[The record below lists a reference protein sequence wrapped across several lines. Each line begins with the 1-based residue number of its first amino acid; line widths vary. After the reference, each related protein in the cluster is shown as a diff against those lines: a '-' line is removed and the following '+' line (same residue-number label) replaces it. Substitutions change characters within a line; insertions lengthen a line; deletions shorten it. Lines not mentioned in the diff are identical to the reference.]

1 MIDCYFLLN
10 RMLYKETRSVHGHL
24 TSNQPI
30 KQKKIVLATKKQ
42 TVKKPSSEGTPASQ
56 TPTNHTPASQSTMS
70 VASMIRQAIM
80 SPSGSSNQSTPASDK
95 GTPSVP
101 TLLDYANI
109 SPDTDASSISPHQ
122 NNTPLSNQTTP
133 KTSLPSSAKFSQD
146 STKNAASVQGNSMSG
161 VSEFTASFMEKLIA
175 DELTKTPKES
185 RPSSTVQNSQQAQM
199 SHTEPKAKT
208 SPTGVQGQSIAEI
221 VAATAKAMETTPVP
235 KERQASSVLKQLS
248 THAQNNSAGMSSQQ
262 QAFTA
267 VSKPTNQQN
276 FAAASKPAPQQT
288 FASKPAVS
296 KPTVVRKSDTFG
308 TGQDR
313 LKKLN
318 LGDGKRTIMTANA
331 AKQIADLGGGGNI
344 NLSQTIQKLSSNLA
358 VKKTVTSSV
367 GVSSSISQT
376 GKPRMAAVRAPGS
389 ATKQNISNAS
399 TQPVV
404 RLTRPPGV
412 EKLTAASK
420 PQAQVRL
427 ATTKGAT
434 IRMVTTT
441 RPQSQIGSNSKTT
454 APSVRTE
461 TTKPARVNVQT
472 LQRSVS
478 SEAITSQV
486 GHLNPA
492 TLQAGMGNIFANLS
506 ESYGSPT
513 SASSSS
519 KELPYFAASTTT
531 SGKNSHPKTNQSAS
545 LHGYRQQTS
554 PTAHPVHASSYSPT
568 KVTKQQSLSASGSA
582 FTAPSPPKHKPSTP
596 PTLSPSTSPVGQK
609 YPAYVNQRT
618 SPNQTSPK
626 FPASYTTSMAAVPG
640 YQHLS
645 LADLT
650 HKQATSGF
658 TQGYPLSANQG
669 QGSSVASQGSG
680 DAIITGPAPGTFYHQ
695 HAGSGKYVFL
705 CIL

>member
-1 MIDCYFLLN
+1 
-10 RMLYKETRSVHGHL
+10 MLYKETRSVHGHL

-30 KQKKIVLATKKQ
+30 KQKKVVLATKKQ
-42 TVKKPSSEGTPASQ
+42 TVKKPSSEGTPTSQNPAS
-56 TPTNHTPASQSTMS
+56 HTPASQSTMS

-80 SPSGSSNQSTPASDK
+80 SPNGSSNQSTPASDK

-109 SPDTDASSISPHQ
+109 SPDSDASSISPHQ

-133 KTSLPSSAKFSQD
+133 KTSLPSSAKYNQD
-146 STKNAASVQGNSMSG
+146 STKNAASLQGNSMSG

-175 DELTKTPKES
+175 DELTKTPNDS
-185 RPSSTVQNSQQAQM
+185 TPSSTVQNPQQTQM
-199 SHTEPKAKT
+199 RQTDPKANT
-208 SPTGVQGQSIAEI
+208 SPTGIQGQSIAEI

-248 THAQNNSAGMSSQQ
+248 THAQNNSASMPSQQ
-262 QAFTA
+262 QT
-267 VSKPTNQQN
+267 
-276 FAAASKPAPQQT
+276 FAATSKPAKQQTFVAATKPVQQQT

-296 KPTVVRKSDTFG
+296 KPTVVRKSDAFG

-331 AKQIADLGGGGNI
+331 AKQIADLGGTNI

-358 VKKTVTSSV
+358 VKKTATSSA

-376 GKPRMAAVRAPGS
+376 GKPRMVAARAPGS
-389 ATKQNISNAS
+389 APKQNIGNAS
-399 TQPVV
+399 LTQPVV
-404 RLTRPPGV
+404 RLTRPPMA
-412 EKLTAASK
+412 EKVTAASK
-420 PQAQVRL
+420 PQAQVRII
-427 ATTKGAT
+427 TTKGAT

-441 RPQSQIGSNSKTT
+441 KPQSQISSNSKTT

-461 TTKPARVNVQT
+461 TTKPARVSVQT
-472 LQRSVS
+472 LQRAVS

-486 GHLNPA
+486 GHLTPA
-492 TLQAGMGNIFANLS
+492 NLQAGMGNIFANLS
-506 ESYGSPT
+506 ESYGSPP

-519 KELPYFAASTTT
+519 KELPYFAASSTT

-554 PTAHPVHASSYSPT
+554 PTAHPIHASSYSPT

-695 HAGSGKYVFL
+695 HAGSGKYVLFL
-705 CIL
+705 IHFL

>member
-1 MIDCYFLLN
+1 
-10 RMLYKETRSVHGHL
+10 MLYKETRSVHGHL

-30 KQKKIVLATKKQ
+30 KQKKVVLATKKQ
-42 TVKKPSSEGTPASQ
+42 TVKKPSSEGTPTSQNPAS
-56 TPTNHTPASQSTMS
+56 HTPASQSTMS

-80 SPSGSSNQSTPASDK
+80 SPNGSSNQSTPASDK

-109 SPDTDASSISPHQ
+109 SPDTDSSSISPHQ
-122 NNTPLSNQTTP
+122 NTPLSNQTTP
-133 KTSLPSSAKFSQD
+133 KTSLPSTAKYNQD
-146 STKNAASVQGNSMSG
+146 STKNAASLQGNSMSG

-175 DELTKTPKES
+175 DELTKTPNDS
-185 RPSSTVQNSQQAQM
+185 TPSSTVQNPQQTQM
-199 SHTEPKAKT
+199 RQTEPKAKT
-208 SPTGVQGQSIAEI
+208 SPTGIQGQSIAEI

-248 THAQNNSAGMSSQQ
+248 THAQNNSASMSSQQ
-262 QAFTA
+262 QT
-267 VSKPTNQQN
+267 
-276 FAAASKPAPQQT
+276 FAATSKPAKQQT
-288 FASKPAVS
+288 FVAATKPAQQQTFTSKPAVS
-296 KPTVVRKSDTFG
+296 KPTVVRKSDAFG

-318 LGDGKRTIMTANA
+318 LGDSKRTIMTANA
-331 AKQIADLGGGGNI
+331 AKQIADLGGTNL

-358 VKKTVTSSV
+358 VKKTATSSA
-367 GVSSSISQT
+367 GASSSISQT
-376 GKPRMAAVRAPGS
+376 GKPRMVAARAPGS
-389 ATKQNISNAS
+389 APKQNIGNAS
-399 TQPVV
+399 LTQPVV
-404 RLTRPPGV
+404 RLTRPPMA
-412 EKLTAASK
+412 EKVTAASK
-420 PQAQVRL
+420 PQTQVRII
-427 ATTKGAT
+427 TTKGAT

-441 RPQSQIGSNSKTT
+441 KPQSQISSNSKTT

-461 TTKPARVNVQT
+461 TTKPARVSVQT
-472 LQRSVS
+472 LQRAVS

-486 GHLNPA
+486 GHLTPA
-492 TLQAGMGNIFANLS
+492 NLQAGMGNIFANLS
-506 ESYGSPT
+506 ESYGSPP

-519 KELPYFAASTTT
+519 KELPYFAASSTT

-554 PTAHPVHASSYSPT
+554 PTAHPIHASSYSPT

-695 HAGSGKYVFL
+695 HAGSGKYVLFL
-705 CIL
+705 IHFL